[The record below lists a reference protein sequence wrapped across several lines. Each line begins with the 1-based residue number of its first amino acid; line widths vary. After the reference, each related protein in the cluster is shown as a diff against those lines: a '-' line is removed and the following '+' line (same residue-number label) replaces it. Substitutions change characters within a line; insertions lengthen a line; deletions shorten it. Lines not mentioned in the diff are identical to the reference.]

1 MLRKIRVMDSLKPL
15 NLSSPSLAGKGLG
28 VRSLFH
34 AIENRYIKNM
44 VFS

>member
-15 NLSSPSLAGKGLG
+15 NLSSLAGKGLG